1 MRLTFLGTGGVW
13 AAPVHGCACVACT
26 RACADDSLRRRPA
39 SALVECDGFRLLID
53 GGREDLPELFP
64 PGTLDAMLLTH
75 FHPDHVLGLFRL
87 RWSKA
92 ERLTV
97 FCPPDAVGC
106 DDLRRH
112 PGRLAFRDVEP
123 FIAFEVGP
131 LTVTAVP
138 LIHSRLTFG
147 WLVEHRGKHIAYLS
161 DTIGLPEATISFL
174 APLAVDTLVLDCA
187 YPPNGGPG
195 RNHNDIDEAI
205 ATIKLLAPRRAFLTH
220 VNHELDCWLIDRSL
234 PGGIV
239 VGRDAQRVILVDTSV
254 EPPTPRTSD

>member
-13 AAPVHGCACVACT
+13 AAPVHGCACVACA
-26 RACADDSLRRRPA
+26 RARTDDTLRRRPA
-39 SALVECDGFRLLID
+39 SALVECDGIRLLID

-112 PGRLAFRDVEP
+112 CGRLEFRDVEP
-123 FIAFEVGP
+123 FVAFDLGP
-131 LTVTAVP
+131 VTVTAVP

-147 WLVEHRGKHIAYLS
+147 WLVAYRGKRLAYLS
-161 DTIGLPEATISFL
+161 DTIGLPEATISCL

-205 ATIKLLAPRRAFLTH
+205 AIVEALEPHRCLLTH
-220 VNHELDCWLIDRSL
+220 INHDLDVWLAANENFRLRIETALDGMAVSL
-234 PGGIV
+234 
-239 VGRDAQRVILVDTSV
+239 
-254 EPPTPRTSD
+254 